1 MRSAK
6 LERVL
11 NCGEDAY
18 GTPLLPNSHSPM
30 NAPERS
36 QLWVLPEGEK
46 KVQMEKDTKIPNAAN
61 FTIRKEDHT
70 VGNLLRLQLLR
81 DDTVFF
87 AGYKLPH
94 PLEQDLLLKIQTK
107 DHPASPVK
115 ALRTACDDLRLELE
129 DLKEKFE
136 EKVKDWKQ
144 KHDDMTDFS

>member
-1 MRSAK
+1 
-6 LERVL
+6 
-11 NCGEDAY
+11 
-18 GTPLLPNSHSPM
+18 M

-129 DLKEKFE
+129 DLKEKFA
-136 EKVKDWKQ
+136 EKVTDWKQ

>member
-107 DHPASPVK
+107 DQPASPVK

-136 EKVKDWKQ
+136 EKVKYWKQ

>member
-1 MRSAK
+1 MLSRGK
-6 LERVL
+6 E
-11 NCGEDAY
+11 AY
-18 GTPLLPNSHSPM
+18 GTPLLPNSHLPM

>member
-1 MRSAK
+1 
-6 LERVL
+6 
-11 NCGEDAY
+11 
-18 GTPLLPNSHSPM
+18 M

-36 QLWVLPEGEK
+36 LLYVLPEGMK
-46 KVQMEKDTKIPNAAN
+46 KVEMEKDTKIPNAAN
-61 FTIRKEDHT
+61 FVIHKEDHT

-94 PLEQDLLLKIQTK
+94 PLQQDCLVKIQTK

-115 ALRTACDDLRLELE
+115 ALTTACEDLRVEFE

-136 EKVKDWKQ
+136 EQLRALKAQ
-144 KHDDMTDFS
+144 RDDMTDFS